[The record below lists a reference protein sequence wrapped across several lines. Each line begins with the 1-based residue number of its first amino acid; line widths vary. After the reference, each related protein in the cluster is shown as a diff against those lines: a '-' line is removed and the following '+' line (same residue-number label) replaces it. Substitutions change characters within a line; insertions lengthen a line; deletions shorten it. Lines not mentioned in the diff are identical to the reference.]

1 MDMPKVFSGA
11 GDVPSRQN
19 HDPGL
24 RGDVIQTHQ
33 LEHPS
38 TRSTASS
45 GFAVIFVI
53 YHGMYSAAW
62 LIGFI
67 VLADYTHATR
77 WIPVIVTGA
86 ICVSRLHFHAQFLL
100 GGGMGLYY
108 VSCSRQ
114 VLKRFLS
121 ATNQWEYDL
130 SVSVTIIECGN
141 FVIQRSMLISFYDV
155 LEI

>member
-1 MDMPKVFSGA
+1 MDASTPKVFSGA

-19 HDPGL
+19 HDPEL

-38 TRSTASS
+38 TRNTESKN
-45 GFAVIFVI
+45 FAMIFVI
-53 YHGMYSAAW
+53 YHMMYSAAW

-86 ICVSRLHFHAQFLL
+86 VSVCRLHFYAQFLL
-100 GGGMGLYY
+100 GDGMGL
-108 VSCSRQ
+108 
-114 VLKRFLS
+114 
-121 ATNQWEYDL
+121 
-130 SVSVTIIECGN
+130 
-141 FVIQRSMLISFYDV
+141 
-155 LEI
+155 